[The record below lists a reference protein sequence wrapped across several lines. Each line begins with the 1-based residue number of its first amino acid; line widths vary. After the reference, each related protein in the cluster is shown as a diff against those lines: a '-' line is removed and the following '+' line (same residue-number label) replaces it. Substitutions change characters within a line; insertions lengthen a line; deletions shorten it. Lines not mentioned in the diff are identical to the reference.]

1 MNRTCLVTTI
11 LLLVIIAAGFYKFI
25 LQGSTIENSDD
36 RITILL
42 DESERNLVLAEMR
55 AFLASIQQISQ
66 GLAENDMELI
76 ALSARSSGNAA
87 QQGVPGSLAGK
98 LPIGFKK
105 LGRDTH
111 AKFDQLAMDAKD
123 LEDSSHTI
131 EQLSDLMKNC
141 ISCHAKYRI
150 DI

>member
-1 MNRTCLVTTI
+1 MNRTCIVTTT
-11 LLLVIIAAGFYKFI
+11 LLLVIIVAGFYKFI
-25 LQGSTIENSDD
+25 LQGSTMENSDD

-55 AFLASIQQISQ
+55 AFLTSVQQISQ

-76 ALSARSSGNAA
+76 VLSARMSGNAA
-87 QQGVPGSLAGK
+87 QQGMPGSLVGK
-98 LPIGFKK
+98 LPIEFKK

-111 AKFDQLAMDAKD
+111 ARFDQLAMDAED
-123 LEDSSHTI
+123 LEDNSHTI
-131 EQLSDLMKNC
+131 EQLSDLMNNC
-141 ISCHAKYRI
+141 VTCHAMYRI

>member
-1 MNRTCLVTTI
+1 MNRTCIVTTT

-25 LQGSTIENSDD
+25 LQGSTMENSDD

-66 GLAENDMELI
+66 GLAENDMELV
-76 ALSARSSGNAA
+76 ARSARMSGNAA

-98 LPIGFKK
+98 LPIEFKR

-111 AKFDQLAMDAKD
+111 ARFDQLAMDAED
-123 LEDSSHTI
+123 LEDNSHTI
-131 EQLSDLMKNC
+131 EQLSNLMNNC
-141 ISCHAKYRI
+141 VSCHAIYRI